1 GLGSVL
7 GKILKMGANL
17 LGGAPKG
24 A

>member
-17 LGGAPKG
+17 LGGAPKQ
-24 A
+24 